1 MTQRSIELDGL
12 DHGKVPIPL
21 ACRVGPLLM
30 SGGISGK
37 EFGTGKLPD
46 DIDSQ
51 VRNCFA
57 NMKRILEAADMGLGD
72 VVKVNVFLGDEADRA
87 AVNGP
92 WTATFPDPAHRPARH
107 ATVLALRGGM
117 RIQIDVTAYKTEA

>member
-37 EFGTGKLPD
+37 EFGTGKLPED
-46 DIDSQ
+46 VETQ
-51 VRNCFA
+51 ARNCFA
-57 NMKRILEAADMGLGD
+57 NMRRILEAADMGLGN
-72 VVKVNVFLGDEADRA
+72 VVKVNVFLADEADRA
-87 AVNGP
+87 ACER
-92 WTATFPDPAHRPARH
+92 ALDRHLSRPGTSPGTPRRLSCRCAAGCESRS
-107 ATVLALRGGM
+107 T
-117 RIQIDVTAYKTEA
+117 